1 MSDNSEK
8 QDKICCLGLIEKSA
22 ILLVLTGFAFWWW
35 QIDST
40 FLQIAALSLLLLV
53 IAMVTIWV
61 FGIPVTKQNEIDLE
75 SFARDRIKAT
85 IAILAMATVLGVVSL
100 IANGVNIS
108 NSEKQSQGRKNVS
121 SVSNNPKIEIVP
133 VIGGSAPRKP

>member
-1 MSDNSEK
+1 MTDNSNK
-8 QDKICCLGLIEKSA
+8 QDKTRYLALIEKGA
-22 ILLVLTGFAFWWW
+22 ILLVMTGFAFWWW

-40 FLQIAALSLLLLV
+40 FLQIAALSFLLLV
-53 IAMVTIWV
+53 IAMITIWV

-100 IANGVNIS
+100 IVNGVNVS
-108 NSEKQSQGRKNVS
+108 KSENQEKKKGST
-121 SVSNNPKIEIVP
+121 VSNALSTDVRT
-133 VIGGSAPRKP
+133 VTGSSAPLKP

>member
-8 QDKICCLGLIEKSA
+8 QDKICCLGLIEKST
-22 ILLVLTGFAFWWW
+22 ILLVMTGFAFWWW

-40 FLQIAALSLLLLV
+40 FLQIAALSFLLLV
-53 IAMVTIWV
+53 IAMITIWV

-75 SFARDRIKAT
+75 SLARDRIKAT

-100 IANGVNIS
+100 IANGVKIS
-108 NSEKQSQGRKNVS
+108 DSEKQNQGQKKGL
-121 SVSNNPKIEIVP
+121 SVSNNPKTEIVP
-133 VIGGSAPRKP
+133 IIGDSAPRKP